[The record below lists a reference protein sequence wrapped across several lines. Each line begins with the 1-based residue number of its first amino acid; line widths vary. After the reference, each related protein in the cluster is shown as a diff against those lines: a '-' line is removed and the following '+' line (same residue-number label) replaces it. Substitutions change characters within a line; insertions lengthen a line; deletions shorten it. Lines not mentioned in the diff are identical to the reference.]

1 MNDDYTSSPQSKSW
15 FDKVKQLFSSEPLC
29 KKDIID
35 QLRDAEHQDI
45 LDGEVLHIIEG
56 ALQVST
62 MQARDIM
69 IPRSQMV
76 CIADCESP
84 KDFLPRI
91 IAAGHS
97 RYPVIGE
104 SVDEVV
110 GILLAKDLLPLL
122 LQEDGHQSFDLNSIL
137 RSAIFV
143 PESKRLNI
151 LLRDFR
157 TNRNH
162 MAVIADEYG
171 GVAGLVTIED
181 VLEEIVGDIEDEY
194 DEEADSFIKP
204 INKKEFMV
212 KALTPIE
219 DFNSYFHCKLSDEE
233 FDTVGGLIMQE
244 LGHMPKH
251 DESVVLG
258 DFCFNVA
265 NADSRRIQLLHVTL
279 KSPKE

>member
-1 MNDDYTSSPQSKSW
+1 MNDDCTSSPHPKRW
-15 FDKVKQLFSSEPLC
+15 FDKIRQLFSNEPLR
-29 KKDIID
+29 KEDLIG
-35 QLRDAEHQDI
+35 QLRDAEHQDL
-45 LDGEVLHIIEG
+45 LDEEVLHIIEG

-62 MQARDIM
+62 MQTRDIM

-76 CIADCESP
+76 CISACESP
-84 KDFLPRI
+84 QDFLPRI

-104 SVDEVV
+104 SIDEVN
-110 GILLAKDLLPLL
+110 GILLAKDLLPIL
-122 LQEDGHQSFDLNSIL
+122 LQEDGKQSFDLKSIL
-137 RSAIFV
+137 RPAIFV
-143 PESKRLNI
+143 PESKRLNV

-204 INKKEFMV
+204 INTKEFMV
-212 KALTPIE
+212 KALMPIE
-219 DFNSYFHCKLSDEE
+219 EFNDYFHCELNNEE
-233 FDTVGGLIMQE
+233 FDTIGGLIMQD

-251 DESVVLG
+251 DESVTL
-258 DFCFNVA
+258 DKFCFKVA
-265 NADSRRIQLLHVTL
+265 SADGRRIRLLHVTL
-279 KSPKE
+279 HSS